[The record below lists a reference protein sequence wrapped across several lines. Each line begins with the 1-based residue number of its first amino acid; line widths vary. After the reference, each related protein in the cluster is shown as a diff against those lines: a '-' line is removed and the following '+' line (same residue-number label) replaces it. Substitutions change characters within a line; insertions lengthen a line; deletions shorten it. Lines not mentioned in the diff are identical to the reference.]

1 MPGLFGGFGNYFI
14 PIFNTS
20 IEVGYPR
27 INSVTLLVVPLS
39 YVLLL
44 MSMVTSG
51 AGLGWTTGAG
61 CIVTVTYYG
70 PLPLQAKLSYN

>member
-1 MPGLFGGFGNYFI
+1 MVCFDSIFWHAMPGLFGGFGNYFI

-27 INSVTLLVVPLS
+27 INSVSLLLVPLS

-51 AGLGWTTGAG
+51 AGLGWTLYPPLSESMGG
-61 CIVTVTYYG
+61 VT
-70 PLPLQAKLSYN
+70 